1 MYIIKGGKDGYRGGG
16 GHLQTLIFYYF
27 VDEKTQGKCEEH
39 REKTGKTQGILS
51 CSERG
56 NPVLLYCCRRRRM
69 HFQCK
74 LGSETAS
81 MSSISS
87 TDESFRWHGHH
98 GHPLHHP
105 THQASSPTK
114 YTHGRQPSHHSV
126 DGSSYNQSVDG
137 STYNHGQQASLDG
150 STYNHGQ
157 QASLDGSTY
166 NHGQQA
172 SLDGSTYNHGQQ
184 ASLDGSSS
192 IPVAPSMS
200 SHSLTGP
207 AVGPLG
213 GLGPP
218 QHEEPESDAESKMSG
233 SQLVDSCL

>member
-1 MYIIKGGKDGYRGGG
+1 MVTLVIWLIISQQWMLHVCVR
-16 GHLQTLIFYYF
+16 
-27 VDEKTQGKCEEH
+27 
-39 REKTGKTQGILS
+39 R
-51 CSERG
+51 
-56 NPVLLYCCRRRRM
+56 CRYHT

-98 GHPLHHP
+98 GHPLHQP
-105 THQASSPTK
+105 THQALPSK
-114 YTHGRQPSHHSV
+114 YTHGRQPSH
-126 DGSSYNQSVDG
+126 QSV
-137 STYNHGQQASLDG
+137 
-150 STYNHGQ
+150 
-157 QASLDGSTY
+157 
-166 NHGQQA
+166 
-172 SLDGSTYNHGQQ
+172 DGSTYNHGQQ

-192 IPVAPSMS
+192 IPAPSMSS

-207 AVGPLG
+207 AIGPL

-218 QHEEPESDAESKMSG
+218 QHEELESDAESKMSG

>member
-1 MYIIKGGKDGYRGGG
+1 
-16 GHLQTLIFYYF
+16 
-27 VDEKTQGKCEEH
+27 
-39 REKTGKTQGILS
+39 
-51 CSERG
+51 
-56 NPVLLYCCRRRRM
+56 M

-105 THQASSPTK
+105 THQASSPGK
-114 YTHGRQPSHHSV
+114 YTPGRGQPS
-126 DGSSYNQSVDG
+126 SYQSVDSG
-137 STYNHGQQASLDG
+137 STYNHA
-150 STYNHGQ
+150 
-157 QASLDGSTY
+157 
-166 NHGQQA
+166 
-172 SLDGSTYNHGQQ
+172 QQ

-192 IPVAPSMS
+192 LPAAPSMVS

-207 AVGPLG
+207 GAGMGPP
-213 GLGPP
+213 PP